1 MDAPSYPDETQFLR
15 CPCQPRV
22 CIFKVDPDLA
32 HFIQV
37 GRFAH
42 SKLNDAG
49 SAFGF
54 LVSLRPVPPPP
65 TPAAAAAGEATGSD
79 AGAVPPPST
88 TQWRLTQLLTV
99 EEPVGTD
106 GSMVRRVYETVRF

>member
-1 MDAPSYPDETQFLR
+1 MDPE
-15 CPCQPRV
+15 
-22 CIFKVDPDLA
+22 LA

-65 TPAAAAAGEATGSD
+65 TPPAAAATATSAGEAIGGD
-79 AGAVPPPST
+79 ASAVPPPST

>member
-1 MDAPSYPDETQFLR
+1 MDPE
-15 CPCQPRV
+15 
-22 CIFKVDPDLA
+22 LA

-42 SKLNDAG
+42 SKLNDVG

-54 LVSLRPVPPPP
+54 LVALRPVPPP
-65 TPAAAAAGEATGSD
+65 AAGED
-79 AGAVPPPST
+79 AVAPQTPSST
-88 TQWRLTQLLTV
+88 SQWRLKQLLTV

-106 GSMVRRVYETVRF
+106 GSVVRRVYETVRL

>member
-1 MDAPSYPDETQFLR
+1 
-15 CPCQPRV
+15 
-22 CIFKVDPDLA
+22 VDPELA

-54 LVSLRPVPPPP
+54 LVALRPVPPP
-65 TPAAAAAGEATGSD
+65 AAAD
-79 AGAVPPPST
+79 AGDVAAPQTPSST
-88 TQWRLTQLLTV
+88 SQWRLKQLLTV

-106 GSMVRRVYETVRF
+106 GSVVRRVYETVRL